1 MINTM
6 VFLFFNLF
14 LSSIFLISAGYQLNK
29 ISKFQIQLNT
39 VESGLFGFIYLGF
52 ISLFLNFFLPL
63 SKNLNTTIFL
73 LVIVFFIFQ
82 NKNKLR
88 EILEISITSLKISF
102 IAIIFVAFSS
112 NFDPDAFLYHLPY
125 SNIVNDY
132 KILSGSSLL
141 HFRFGH
147 VSILQYINAFFNNYI
162 FGTHG
167 IIIPISLAFSFFLLY
182 LINQISKILRN
193 DNYYNLHNFFI
204 VSSLIFICL
213 RMNRYSDYGNDN
225 VATIFFLYF
234 ISFFIRNFE
243 TNTLYFKN
251 KISLLASFIF
261 TIKVFYFVPL
271 ILSFYLWI
279 SKKNFKIINLSNV
292 ICVFFLF
299 LWFLK
304 NILISGCA
312 VYPASF
318 TCINK
323 LPWYNTENR
332 SFIDANQISLES
344 EAWAKN
350 WNTYNKKQIGLGKNI
365 DKIESQKNYVK
376 KFFWFKEWSNVH
388 GLVILKKITP
398 FLILILIL
406 LILERKRV
414 YKSKKKGNNKLFKIL
429 LITNL
434 IALLLWFIKFPIM
447 RYGLAYIFIQFFLVS
462 YLFIKNK
469 YFSKLKY
476 IIVLSIFVLFSKNLI
491 KIYNNF
497 DKNIY
502 PIIYKQT
509 TYYEKNEDDFVI
521 YYTKNNELCGYKKS
535 PCTNYEQNIKNLEVK
550 KFLNYRFFSLK

>member
-1 MINTM
+1 MIY
-6 VFLFFNLF
+6 LLINLF
-14 LSSIFLISAGYQLNK
+14 VSSIFLIASGNYLLQFLRIKKK
-29 ISKFQIQLNT
+29 IHT
-39 VESGLFGFIYLGF
+39 TESGLFGFIFLGF

-63 SKNLNTTIFL
+63 SKNLNTSIFL
-73 LVIVFFIFQ
+73 LFIFFFIFQ
-82 NKNKLR
+82 NKNKFD
-88 EILEISITSLKISF
+88 EILEVLITSLKISF

-132 KILSGSSLL
+132 KILPGSSLI

-147 VSILQYINAFFNNYI
+147 ISILQYINAFFNNYI
-162 FGTHG
+162 FGSHG
-167 IIIPISLAFSFFLLY
+167 VIIPISLAFSFFLLY

-204 VSSLIFICL
+204 VSSLIFVCL

-243 TNTLYFKN
+243 TNTFYFKN

-261 TIKVFYFVPL
+261 TLKVFYFVPL
-271 ILSFYLWI
+271 ILSLYLWI
-279 SKKNFKIINLSNV
+279 SKRNLKIINLSSLT
-292 ICVFFLF
+292 CVFFLF

-323 LPWYNTENR
+323 LPWYNTENKN
-332 SFIDANQISLES
+332 FIDANQISLES

-350 WNTYNKKQIGLGKNI
+350 WNTYNKKQISLGKNI
-365 DKIESQKNYVK
+365 DKIESQKKYVK
-376 KFFWFKEWSNVH
+376 RFFWFKEWSNVH
-388 GLVILKKITP
+388 GLVILKKIAP

-406 LILERKRV
+406 LILERKRA
-414 YKSKKKGNNKLFKIL
+414 YKSNKKENDKLFKIL

-447 RYGLAYIFIQFFLVS
+447 RYGLAYIFIQFYLMS
-462 YLFIKNK
+462 YLFIRNK

-476 IIVLSIFVLFSKNLI
+476 IIILSIFVLISKNLI

-509 TYYEKNEDDFVI
+509 TYYEKNEDNFVI
-521 YYTKNNELCGYKKS
+521 YFTKNNGLCGYKKS
-535 PCTNYEQNIKNLEVK
+535 PCTNYEQNLKNLEVK

>member
-6 VFLFFNLF
+6 VFLFLNLF
-14 LSSIFLISAGYQLNK
+14 LSSIFLISSGHHLNK
-29 ISKFQIQLNT
+29 ISKIQIQQNS
-39 VESGLFGFIYLGF
+39 VESGLFGFIYIGF
-52 ISLFLNFFLPL
+52 ISFFLNFFLPL

-73 LVIVFFIFQ
+73 LVIVSFIFQ

-88 EILEISITSLKISF
+88 DILDVAITSLKISF
-102 IAIIFVAFSS
+102 IAIIFVAFS
-112 NFDPDAFLYHLPY
+112 NNYDPDAFLYHLPF
-125 SNIVNDY
+125 SNIVNEY
-132 KILSGSSLL
+132 KILSGSSLM

-147 VSILQYINAFFNNYI
+147 ISILQYINAFFNNHI
-162 FGTHG
+162 FGAHG
-167 IIIPISLAFSFFLLY
+167 TIIPISLAFSFFLLY
-182 LINQISKILRN
+182 LINQISKILKK

-204 VSSLIFICL
+204 VSSLIFVCL

-225 VATIFFLYF
+225 VATIFYLYF
-234 ISFFIRNFE
+234 ISFFIKNFE
-243 TNTLYFKN
+243 TNTLYLKN

-261 TIKVFYFVPL
+261 TLKVFYFVPL

-279 SKKNFKIINLSNV
+279 SKKSLRIINLPNL
-292 ICVFFLF
+292 ICIFFLF

-304 NILISGCA
+304 NVLVSGCA

-323 LPWYNTENR
+323 LPWYNTENKN
-332 SFIDANQISLES
+332 FIDANQISLES

-350 WNTYNKKQIGLGKNI
+350 WNTYNKKQRSLGKNV
-365 DKIESQKNYVK
+365 DKIESQKNYLK
-376 KFFWFKEWSNVH
+376 KFFWLKEWSNVH
-388 GLVILKKITP
+388 GLLILKKITP
-398 FLILILIL
+398 FLIIILIL
-406 LILERKRV
+406 LILERKKI
-414 YKSKKKGNNKLFKIL
+414 YKSNKKENNKLFRIL
-429 LITNL
+429 FIINL

-447 RYGLAYIFIQFFLVS
+447 RYGLAYIFIQLFLIS

-476 IIVLSIFVLFSKNLI
+476 IIILSIFVLVSKNLI

-502 PIIYKQT
+502 PTIYKKT
-509 TYYEKNEDDFVI
+509 TYYEKNDDDFVL

-535 PCTNYEQNIKNLEVK
+535 PCTNYEQNLKNIEVK

>member
-1 MINTM
+1 MIY
-6 VFLFFNLF
+6 LLINLF
-14 LSSIFLISAGYQLNK
+14 VSSIFLIASGNYLLQFLRIK
-29 ISKFQIQLNT
+29 KRIHT
-39 VESGLFGFIYLGF
+39 TESGLFGFIFLGF

-63 SKNLNTTIFL
+63 SKNLNTSILLLFIF
-73 LVIVFFIFQ
+73 FFIFQ
-82 NKNKLR
+82 NKNKFE
-88 EILEISITSLKISF
+88 EILEVLITSLKISF

-132 KILSGSSLL
+132 KILPGSSLI

-147 VSILQYINAFFNNYI
+147 ISILQYINAFFNNYI
-162 FGTHG
+162 FGSHG

-204 VSSLIFICL
+204 VSSLIFVCL

-243 TNTLYFKN
+243 TNTFYFKN

-261 TIKVFYFVPL
+261 TLKVFYFVPL
-271 ILSFYLWI
+271 ILSLYLWI
-279 SKKNFKIINLSNV
+279 SKRNLKIINLSSLT
-292 ICVFFLF
+292 CVFFLF

-332 SFIDANQISLES
+332 NFIDANQISLES

-350 WNTYNKKQIGLGKNI
+350 WNTYNKKQISLGKNI
-365 DKIESQKNYVK
+365 DKIDSQKKYVK
-376 KFFWFKEWSNVH
+376 RFFWFKEWSNVH
-388 GLVILKKITP
+388 GLVILKKIAP

-414 YKSKKKGNNKLFKIL
+414 YKSNKKENDKLFKIL

-447 RYGLAYIFIQFFLVS
+447 RYGLAYIFIQFYLMS
-462 YLFIKNK
+462 YLFIRNK

-476 IIVLSIFVLFSKNLI
+476 IIILSIFVLISKNLI

-509 TYYEKNEDDFVI
+509 TYYEKNEDNFVI
-521 YYTKNNELCGYKKS
+521 YFTKNNGLCGYKKS
-535 PCTNYEQNIKNLEVK
+535 PCTNYEQNLKNLEVK

>member
-6 VFLFFNLF
+6 VFLFLNLF
-14 LSSIFLISAGYQLNK
+14 LSSIFLISSGYQSSK
-29 ISKFQIQLNT
+29 ISKIQIQLST
-39 VESGLFGFIYLGF
+39 VENGLFGFIYLGF

-82 NKNKLR
+82 NKNKLK
-88 EILEISITSLKISF
+88 EILEVLITSLKISF

-132 KILSGSSLL
+132 KILSGSSLI

-147 VSILQYINAFFNNYI
+147 ISILQYINAFFNNYI
-162 FGTHG
+162 FGAHG
-167 IIIPISLAFSFFLLY
+167 IVIPISLAFSFFFLY
-182 LINQISKILRN
+182 LINQISKILIN

-234 ISFFIRNFE
+234 ISFFIRNFD
-243 TNTLYFKN
+243 TNTFYLKN

-261 TIKVFYFVPL
+261 TLKVFYFVPL
-271 ILSFYLWI
+271 ILSFYLWV
-279 SKKNFKIINLSNV
+279 SKKNLKIINLPNL

-312 VYPASF
+312 IYPASF

-323 LPWYNTENR
+323 LPWYNTENKN
-332 SFIDANQISLES
+332 FIDAHQISLES

-350 WNTYNKKQIGLGKNI
+350 WNTYNKKQTRLGKNI
-365 DKIESQKNYVK
+365 DKIESQKKYVK
-376 KFFWFKEWSNVH
+376 KFFWLKEWSNVH
-388 GLVILKKITP
+388 GLLILKKLTP

-406 LILERKRV
+406 LILERKKVRV
-414 YKSKKKGNNKLFKIL
+414 SDKKENDKLFKIL

-447 RYGLAYIFIQFFLVS
+447 RYGLAYIFIQFFLIS

-469 YFSKLKY
+469 YFFKLKY
-476 IIVLSIFVLFSKNLI
+476 IIILSIFVLFSKNLI

-497 DKNIY
+497 DKDIY
-502 PIIYKQT
+502 PTIYKQT
-509 TYYEKNEDDFVI
+509 TYYEKNEDNFVL

>member
-1 MINTM
+1 MIY
-6 VFLFFNLF
+6 LLINLF
-14 LSSIFLISAGYQLNK
+14 VSSIFLIASGNYLLQFLRIKKK
-29 ISKFQIQLNT
+29 IHT
-39 VESGLFGFIYLGF
+39 TESGLFGFIFLGF

-63 SKNLNTTIFL
+63 SKNLNTSIFL
-73 LVIVFFIFQ
+73 LFIFFFIFQ
-82 NKNKLR
+82 NKNKLE
-88 EILEISITSLKISF
+88 EILRVLITSLKISF

-132 KILSGSSLL
+132 KILPGSSLI

-147 VSILQYINAFFNNYI
+147 ISILQYINAFFNNYI
-162 FGTHG
+162 FGSHG
-167 IIIPISLAFSFFLLY
+167 VIIPISLAFSFFLLY

-204 VSSLIFICL
+204 VSSLIFVCL

-243 TNTLYFKN
+243 TNTFYFKN

-261 TIKVFYFVPL
+261 TLKVFYFVPL
-271 ILSFYLWI
+271 ILSLYLWI
-279 SKKNFKIINLSNV
+279 SKRNLKIINLSSLT
-292 ICVFFLF
+292 CVFFLF

-312 VYPASF
+312 IYPASF

-323 LPWYNTENR
+323 LPWYNTENKN
-332 SFIDANQISLES
+332 FIDANQISLES

-350 WNTYNKKQIGLGKNI
+350 WNTYNKKQISLGKNI
-365 DKIESQKNYVK
+365 DKIESQKKYVK
-376 KFFWFKEWSNVH
+376 RFFWFKEWSNVH
-388 GLVILKKITP
+388 GLVILKKIAP

-406 LILERKRV
+406 LILERKRA
-414 YKSKKKGNNKLFKIL
+414 YKSNKKENDKLFKIL

-447 RYGLAYIFIQFFLVS
+447 RYGLAYIFIQFYLMS
-462 YLFIKNK
+462 YLFIRNK

-476 IIVLSIFVLFSKNLI
+476 IIILSIFVLISKNLI

-509 TYYEKNEDDFVI
+509 TYYEKNEDNFVI
-521 YYTKNNELCGYKKS
+521 YFTKNNGLCGYKKS
-535 PCTNYEQNIKNLEVK
+535 PCTNYEQNLKNLEVK

>member
-52 ISLFLNFFLPL
+52 IALFLNFFLPL

-182 LINQISKILRN
+182 LINQISKILRD

-204 VSSLIFICL
+204 ISSLIFICL

-225 VATIFFLYF
+225 VATIFYLYF

-243 TNTLYFKN
+243 TDTFYFKN

-261 TIKVFYFVPL
+261 TLKVFYFMPL

-279 SKKNFKIINLSNV
+279 SKKNLKIINLSNL

-312 VYPASF
+312 IYPASF
-318 TCINK
+318 SCINK

-332 SFIDANQISLES
+332 NFIDASQISLES

-350 WNTYNKKQIGLGKNI
+350 WNTYNKKQTTLGKNI

-376 KFFWFKEWSNVH
+376 KFFWFKEWSSVH

-414 YKSKKKGNNKLFKIL
+414 YKLSKKENDKLFKIL
-429 LITNL
+429 LITNS

-447 RYGLAYIFIQFFLVS
+447 RYGLAYIFIQFFLMS

-476 IIVLSIFVLFSKNLI
+476 IIILSIFVLISKNLI

-502 PIIYKQT
+502 PSIYKQT
-509 TYYEKNEDDFVI
+509 TYFEKNEDNFVI

>member
-1 MINTM
+1 MIY
-6 VFLFFNLF
+6 LLINLF
-14 LSSIFLISAGYQLNK
+14 VSSIFLIASGNYLLQFLRIKKK
-29 ISKFQIQLNT
+29 IHT
-39 VESGLFGFIYLGF
+39 TESGLFGFIFLGF

-63 SKNLNTTIFL
+63 SKNLNTSIFL
-73 LVIVFFIFQ
+73 LFIFFFIYQ
-82 NKNKLR
+82 NKNKFE
-88 EILEISITSLKISF
+88 EILEVLITSLKISF

-132 KILSGSSLL
+132 KILPGSSLI

-147 VSILQYINAFFNNYI
+147 ISILQYINAFFNNYI
-162 FGTHG
+162 FGSHG
-167 IIIPISLAFSFFLLY
+167 VIIPISLAFSFFLLY

-204 VSSLIFICL
+204 VSSLIFVCL

-243 TNTLYFKN
+243 TNTFYFKN

-261 TIKVFYFVPL
+261 TLKVFYFVPL
-271 ILSFYLWI
+271 ILSLYLWI
-279 SKKNFKIINLSNV
+279 SKRNLKIINLSSLT
-292 ICVFFLF
+292 CVFFLF

-332 SFIDANQISLES
+332 NFIDANQISLES

-350 WNTYNKKQIGLGKNI
+350 WNTYNKKQISLGKNI
-365 DKIESQKNYVK
+365 DKIDSQKKYVK
-376 KFFWFKEWSNVH
+376 RFFWFKEWSNVH
-388 GLVILKKITP
+388 GLVILKKIAP

-406 LILERKRV
+406 LILERKRA
-414 YKSKKKGNNKLFKIL
+414 YKSNKKENDKLFKIL

-447 RYGLAYIFIQFFLVS
+447 RYGLAYIFIQFYLMS
-462 YLFIKNK
+462 YLFIRNK

-476 IIVLSIFVLFSKNLI
+476 IIILSIFVLISKNLI

-509 TYYEKNEDDFVI
+509 TYYEKNEDNFVI
-521 YYTKNNELCGYKKS
+521 YFTKNNGLCGYKKS
-535 PCTNYEQNIKNLEVK
+535 PCTNYEQNLKNLEVK

>member
-1 MINTM
+1 MIY
-6 VFLFFNLF
+6 LLINLF
-14 LSSIFLISAGYQLNK
+14 VSSIFLIASGNYLLQFLRIKKK
-29 ISKFQIQLNT
+29 IHT
-39 VESGLFGFIYLGF
+39 TESGLFGFIFLGF

-63 SKNLNTTIFL
+63 SKNLNTSIFL
-73 LVIVFFIFQ
+73 LFIFFFIFQ
-82 NKNKLR
+82 NKNKLE
-88 EILEISITSLKISF
+88 EIIKVLITSLKISF
-102 IAIIFVAFSS
+102 IAIIFIAFSS

-132 KILSGSSLL
+132 KILPGSSLI

-147 VSILQYINAFFNNYI
+147 ISILQYINAFFNNYI
-162 FGTHG
+162 FGSHG

-204 VSSLIFICL
+204 VSSLIFVCL

-243 TNTLYFKN
+243 TNTFYFKN

-261 TIKVFYFVPL
+261 TLKVFYFVPL
-271 ILSFYLWI
+271 ILSLYLWI
-279 SKKNFKIINLSNV
+279 SKRNLKIINLSSLT
-292 ICVFFLF
+292 CVFFLF

-332 SFIDANQISLES
+332 NFIDANQISLES

-350 WNTYNKKQIGLGKNI
+350 WNTYNKKQISLGKNI
-365 DKIESQKNYVK
+365 DKIESQKKYVK
-376 KFFWFKEWSNVH
+376 RFFWFKEWSNVH
-388 GLVILKKITP
+388 GLVILKKIAP

-414 YKSKKKGNNKLFKIL
+414 YKSNKKGNNKLFKIL

-447 RYGLAYIFIQFFLVS
+447 RYGLAYIFIQFYLMS
-462 YLFIKNK
+462 YLFIRNK

-476 IIVLSIFVLFSKNLI
+476 IIILSIFVLISKNLI

-497 DKNIY
+497 DKDIY

-509 TYYEKNEDDFVI
+509 TYYEKNEDNFVI
-521 YYTKNNELCGYKKS
+521 YFTKNNGLCGYKKS
-535 PCTNYEQNIKNLEVK
+535 PCTNYEQNLKNLEVK

>member
-1 MINTM
+1 MIY
-6 VFLFFNLF
+6 LLINLF
-14 LSSIFLISAGYQLNK
+14 VSSIFLIASGNYLLQFLRIKKK
-29 ISKFQIQLNT
+29 IHT
-39 VESGLFGFIYLGF
+39 TESGLFGFIFLGF

-63 SKNLNTTIFL
+63 SKNLNTSIFL
-73 LVIVFFIFQ
+73 LFIFFFIFQ
-82 NKNKLR
+82 NKNKLE
-88 EILEISITSLKISF
+88 EILRVLITSLKISF

-132 KILSGSSLL
+132 KILPGSSLI

-147 VSILQYINAFFNNYI
+147 ISILQYINAFFNNYI
-162 FGTHG
+162 FGSHG
-167 IIIPISLAFSFFLLY
+167 VIIPISLAFSFFLLY

-204 VSSLIFICL
+204 VSSLIFVCL

-243 TNTLYFKN
+243 TNTFYFKN

-261 TIKVFYFVPL
+261 TLKVFYFVPL
-271 ILSFYLWI
+271 ILSLYLWI
-279 SKKNFKIINLSNV
+279 SKRNLKIINLSSLT
-292 ICVFFLF
+292 CVFFLF

-332 SFIDANQISLES
+332 NFIDANQISLES

-350 WNTYNKKQIGLGKNI
+350 WNTYNKKQISLGKNI
-365 DKIESQKNYVK
+365 DKIESQKKYVK
-376 KFFWFKEWSNVH
+376 RFFWFKEWSNVH
-388 GLVILKKITP
+388 GLVILKKIAP

-406 LILERKRV
+406 LILERKRA
-414 YKSKKKGNNKLFKIL
+414 YKSNKKENDKLFKIL

-447 RYGLAYIFIQFFLVS
+447 RYGLAYIFIQFYLMS
-462 YLFIKNK
+462 YLFIRNK

-476 IIVLSIFVLFSKNLI
+476 IIILSIFVLISKNLI

-509 TYYEKNEDDFVI
+509 TYYEKNEDNFVI
-521 YYTKNNELCGYKKS
+521 YFTKNNGLCGYKKS
-535 PCTNYEQNIKNLEVK
+535 PCTNYEQNLKNLEVK

>member
-1 MINTM
+1 MIY
-6 VFLFFNLF
+6 LLINLF
-14 LSSIFLISAGYQLNK
+14 VSSIFLIASGNYLLQFLRIKKK
-29 ISKFQIQLNT
+29 IHT
-39 VESGLFGFIYLGF
+39 TESGLFGFIFLGF

-63 SKNLNTTIFL
+63 SKNLNTSIFL
-73 LVIVFFIFQ
+73 LFIFFFIFQ
-82 NKNKLR
+82 NKNKFD
-88 EILEISITSLKISF
+88 EILEVLITSLKISF

-132 KILSGSSLL
+132 KILPGSSLI

-147 VSILQYINAFFNNYI
+147 ISILQYINAFFNNYI
-162 FGTHG
+162 FGSHG
-167 IIIPISLAFSFFLLY
+167 VIIPISLAFSFFLLY

-204 VSSLIFICL
+204 VSSLIFVCL

-243 TNTLYFKN
+243 TNTFYFKN

-261 TIKVFYFVPL
+261 TLKVFYFVPL
-271 ILSFYLWI
+271 ILSLYLWI
-279 SKKNFKIINLSNV
+279 SKRNLKIINLSSLT
-292 ICVFFLF
+292 CVFFLF

-332 SFIDANQISLES
+332 NFIDANQISLES

-350 WNTYNKKQIGLGKNI
+350 WNTYNKKQISLGKNI
-365 DKIESQKNYVK
+365 DKIESQKKYVK
-376 KFFWFKEWSNVH
+376 RFFWFKEWSNVH
-388 GLVILKKITP
+388 GLVILKKIAP

-406 LILERKRV
+406 LILERKRA
-414 YKSKKKGNNKLFKIL
+414 YKSNKKENDKLFKIL

-447 RYGLAYIFIQFFLVS
+447 RYGLAYIFIQFYLMS
-462 YLFIKNK
+462 YLFIRNK

-476 IIVLSIFVLFSKNLI
+476 IIILSIFVLISKNLI

-509 TYYEKNEDDFVI
+509 TYYEKNEDNFVI
-521 YYTKNNELCGYKKS
+521 YFTKNNGLCGYKKS
-535 PCTNYEQNIKNLEVK
+535 PCTNYEQNLKNLEVK

>member
-1 MINTM
+1 MIY
-6 VFLFFNLF
+6 LLINLF
-14 LSSIFLISAGYQLNK
+14 ISSIFLIASGNYLLQFLRIKKK
-29 ISKFQIQLNT
+29 IHT
-39 VESGLFGFIYLGF
+39 TESGLFGFIFLGF

-63 SKNLNTTIFL
+63 SKNLNTSIFL
-73 LVIVFFIFQ
+73 LFIFFFIFQ
-82 NKNKLR
+82 NKNKLE
-88 EILEISITSLKISF
+88 EILRVLITSLKISF

-132 KILSGSSLL
+132 KILPGSSLI

-147 VSILQYINAFFNNYI
+147 ISILQYINAFFNNYI
-162 FGTHG
+162 FGSHG
-167 IIIPISLAFSFFLLY
+167 VIIPISLAFSFFLLY

-204 VSSLIFICL
+204 VSSLIFVCL

-243 TNTLYFKN
+243 TNTFYFKN

-261 TIKVFYFVPL
+261 TLKVFYFVPL
-271 ILSFYLWI
+271 ILSLYLWI
-279 SKKNFKIINLSNV
+279 SKRNLKIINLSSLT
-292 ICVFFLF
+292 CVFFLF

-332 SFIDANQISLES
+332 NFIDANQISLES

-350 WNTYNKKQIGLGKNI
+350 WNTYNKKQISLGKNI
-365 DKIESQKNYVK
+365 DKIESQKKYVK
-376 KFFWFKEWSNVH
+376 RFFWFKEWSNVH
-388 GLVILKKITP
+388 GLVILKKIAP

-406 LILERKRV
+406 LILERKRA
-414 YKSKKKGNNKLFKIL
+414 YKSNKKENDKLFKIL

-447 RYGLAYIFIQFFLVS
+447 RYGLAYIFIQFYLMS
-462 YLFIKNK
+462 YLFIRNK

-476 IIVLSIFVLFSKNLI
+476 IIILSIFVLISKNLI

-509 TYYEKNEDDFVI
+509 TYYEKNEDNFVI
-521 YYTKNNELCGYKKS
+521 YFTKNNGLCGYKKS
-535 PCTNYEQNIKNLEVK
+535 PCTNYEQNLKNLEVK

>member
-6 VFLFFNLF
+6 VFLFLNLF
-14 LSSIFLISAGYQLNK
+14 LSSIFFISSGYQLSK
-29 ISKFQIQLNT
+29 ISKIPIQLST
-39 VESGLFGFIYLGF
+39 VENGLFGFIYLGF
-52 ISLFLNFFLPL
+52 ISLSLNFFIPL

-73 LVIVFFIFQ
+73 LVIIFFIFQ
-82 NKNKLR
+82 NKNKLK
-88 EILEISITSLKISF
+88 EMLEVSITSLKISF

-132 KILSGSSLL
+132 KILSGSSLI

-147 VSILQYINAFFNNYI
+147 ISILQYINAFFNNYI
-162 FGTHG
+162 FGAQG

-182 LINQISKILRN
+182 LINQISRILRN

-234 ISFFIRNFE
+234 ISLFIRNFE
-243 TNTLYFKN
+243 TNTFYLKN

-261 TIKVFYFVPL
+261 TLKFFYFVPL
-271 ILSFYLWI
+271 ILSFYLWV
-279 SKKNFKIINLSNV
+279 SKKNLKIINLPNL

-299 LWFLK
+299 LWSIK
-304 NILISGCA
+304 NILISGC
-312 VYPASF
+312 VIYPASF
-318 TCINK
+318 TCINN

-332 SFIDANQISLES
+332 NFIDANQISLEA

-350 WNTYNKKQIGLGKNI
+350 WNTYNKKQTHLGKNI
-365 DKIESQKNYVK
+365 DKIESQKKYVK
-376 KFFWFKEWSNVH
+376 KFFWLKEWSSVH
-388 GLVILKKITP
+388 GLFILKKITP

-406 LILERKRV
+406 LILERKKV
-414 YKSKKKGNNKLFKIL
+414 HKSDKKEDDKLFKIL

-447 RYGLAYIFIQFFLVS
+447 RYGLAYIFIQFFLIS

-469 YFSKLKY
+469 YFSKLKF
-476 IIVLSIFVLFSKNLI
+476 IIILSIFVLFSKNLI

-497 DKNIY
+497 DKNVY
-502 PIIYKQT
+502 PLIYKQT
-509 TYYEKNEDDFVI
+509 TYYEENESNFI
-521 YYTKNNELCGYKKS
+521 LYYTKNNELCGYNKS
-535 PCTNYEQNIKNLEVK
+535 PCTNYEQNIKNLEIK

>member
-1 MINTM
+1 MIY
-6 VFLFFNLF
+6 LLINLF
-14 LSSIFLISAGYQLNK
+14 VSSIFLIASGNYLLQFLRIKKK
-29 ISKFQIQLNT
+29 IHT
-39 VESGLFGFIYLGF
+39 TESGLFGFIFLGF

-63 SKNLNTTIFL
+63 SKNLNTSIFL
-73 LVIVFFIFQ
+73 LFIFFFIYQ
-82 NKNKLR
+82 NKNKFE
-88 EILEISITSLKISF
+88 EILEVLITSLKISF

-132 KILSGSSLL
+132 KILPGSSLI

-147 VSILQYINAFFNNYI
+147 ISILQYINAFFNNYI
-162 FGTHG
+162 FGSHG
-167 IIIPISLAFSFFLLY
+167 VIIPISLAFSFFLLY

-204 VSSLIFICL
+204 VSSLIFVCL

-243 TNTLYFKN
+243 TNTFYFKN

-261 TIKVFYFVPL
+261 TLKVFYFVPL
-271 ILSFYLWI
+271 ILSLYLWI
-279 SKKNFKIINLSNV
+279 SKRNLKIINLSSLT
-292 ICVFFLF
+292 CVFFLF

-332 SFIDANQISLES
+332 NFIDANQISLES

-350 WNTYNKKQIGLGKNI
+350 WNTYNKKQISLGKNI
-365 DKIESQKNYVK
+365 DKIESQKKYVK
-376 KFFWFKEWSNVH
+376 RFFWFKEWSNVH
-388 GLVILKKITP
+388 GLVILKKIAP

-406 LILERKRV
+406 LILERKRA
-414 YKSKKKGNNKLFKIL
+414 YKSNKKGNDKLFKIL

-447 RYGLAYIFIQFFLVS
+447 RYGLAYIFIQFYLMS
-462 YLFIKNK
+462 YLFIRNK

-476 IIVLSIFVLFSKNLI
+476 IIILSIFVLIYKNLI

-509 TYYEKNEDDFVI
+509 TYYEKNEDNFVI
-521 YYTKNNELCGYKKS
+521 YFTKNNGLCGYKKS
-535 PCTNYEQNIKNLEVK
+535 PCTNYEQNLKNLEVK

>member
-39 VESGLFGFIYLGF
+39 VETGLFGFIYLGF

-162 FGTHG
+162 FGTQG
-167 IIIPISLAFSFFLLY
+167 IIIPISLVFSFFLLY
-182 LINQISKILRN
+182 LINQISKILRD

-204 VSSLIFICL
+204 ISSLIFICL

-225 VATIFFLYF
+225 VATIFYLYF

-243 TNTLYFKN
+243 TDTFYFKN

-261 TIKVFYFVPL
+261 TLKVFYFVPL

-279 SKKNFKIINLSNV
+279 SKKNLKIINLSNL

-312 VYPASF
+312 IYPASF

-332 SFIDANQISLES
+332 NFIDANQISLES

-350 WNTYNKKQIGLGKNI
+350 WNTYNKKQTALGKNI

-388 GLVILKKITP
+388 GLVILKKIAP

-406 LILERKRV
+406 LILEKKRV
-414 YKSKKKGNNKLFKIL
+414 YKSNKKENNKLFKIL

-447 RYGLAYIFIQFFLVS
+447 RYGLAYIFIQFFLMS

-476 IIVLSIFVLFSKNLI
+476 IVILSIFVLVSKNLI

-509 TYYEKNEDDFVI
+509 TYYEKNEDDLII

-535 PCTNYEQNIKNLEVK
+535 PCTNYEQNIKKLEVK

>member
-1 MINTM
+1 MIY
-6 VFLFFNLF
+6 LLINLF
-14 LSSIFLISAGYQLNK
+14 VSSIFLIASGNYLLQFLRIKKK
-29 ISKFQIQLNT
+29 IHT
-39 VESGLFGFIYLGF
+39 TESGLFGFIFLGF

-63 SKNLNTTIFL
+63 SKNLNTSIFL
-73 LVIVFFIFQ
+73 LFIFFFIFQ
-82 NKNKLR
+82 NKNKFD
-88 EILEISITSLKISF
+88 EILEVLITSLKISF

-132 KILSGSSLL
+132 KILPGSSLI

-147 VSILQYINAFFNNYI
+147 ISILQYINAFFNNYI
-162 FGTHG
+162 FGSHG
-167 IIIPISLAFSFFLLY
+167 VIIPISLAFSFFLLY

-204 VSSLIFICL
+204 VSSLIFVCL

-243 TNTLYFKN
+243 TNTFYFKN

-261 TIKVFYFVPL
+261 TLKVFYFVPL
-271 ILSFYLWI
+271 ILSLYLWI
-279 SKKNFKIINLSNV
+279 SKRNLKIINLSSLT
-292 ICVFFLF
+292 CVFFLF

-332 SFIDANQISLES
+332 NFIDANQISLES

-350 WNTYNKKQIGLGKNI
+350 WNTYNKKQISLGKNI
-365 DKIESQKNYVK
+365 DKIESQKKYIK

-388 GLVILKKITP
+388 GLIILKKIAP

-406 LILERKRV
+406 LILERKRA
-414 YKSKKKGNNKLFKIL
+414 YKSNKKENDKLFKIL

-447 RYGLAYIFIQFFLVS
+447 RYGLAYIFIQFYLMS
-462 YLFIKNK
+462 YLFIRNK

-476 IIVLSIFVLFSKNLI
+476 IIILSIFVLISKNLI

-509 TYYEKNEDDFVI
+509 TYYEKNEDNFVI
-521 YYTKNNELCGYKKS
+521 YFTKNNGLCGYKKS
-535 PCTNYEQNIKNLEVK
+535 PCTNYEQNLKNLEVK